1 MALSCSNNKY
11 LLSRQSYLSL
21 IHMSKKMIAH
31 IYNLHTLYFQNQNC
45 YHSFRP
51 IQTKKMID
59 QNYHL
64 YHHYHLFSPIPKMSG
79 DRCTI
84 SLLMDSRPSKF
95 KMDKNLAQ
103 LFAPYQQFYQ
113 SKPAIMSAIWQY
125 IKTNKLQDSNNR

>member
-1 MALSCSNNKY
+1 MSVDLDKEIYGTEKYPKFGVEWKRSANNGE
-11 LLSRQSYLSL
+11 SHSL
-21 IHMSKKMIAH
+21 K
-31 IYNLHTLYFQNQNC
+31 LDVLGT
-45 YHSFRP
+45 
-51 IQTKKMID
+51 
-59 QNYHL
+59 
-64 YHHYHLFSPIPKMSG
+64 KMSG

-125 IKTNKLQDSNNR
+125 IKTNKLQNSNNR

>member
-1 MALSCSNNKY
+1 MSVDLDKEIYGTEKYPKFGVEWKRSANNGE
-11 LLSRQSYLSL
+11 SHSL
-21 IHMSKKMIAH
+21 KLDVLGA
-31 IYNLHTLYFQNQNC
+31 
-45 YHSFRP
+45 
-51 IQTKKMID
+51 
-59 QNYHL
+59 
-64 YHHYHLFSPIPKMSG
+64 
-79 DRCTI
+79 RCTI